1 MDRLR
6 RCRRSAQPMPGV
18 VHSVVAMVTSRIV
31 RLIAAAAVLIGGYAH
46 YHLWDV
52 SYRHAPVKELFVIN
66 AIASLVI
73 GIALAIGPRR
83 LAALGGIGLSV
94 LTLAAFALSRGPGV
108 PTFHATFTESGL
120 QPSSVHVLG
129 VGVAL
134 VTLIA
139 EGVALVLSL
148 VILAWAPPKA
158 GGQGRRPSLTTPP

>member
-1 MDRLR
+1 M
-6 RCRRSAQPMPGV
+6 
-18 VHSVVAMVTSRIV
+18 AMVTSRIV
-31 RLIAAAAVLIGGYAH
+31 RLVAGAAVLIGGYGH

-52 SYRHAPVKELFVIN
+52 SYRHAPVKELFVTN

-73 GIALAIGPRR
+73 GIALVIGPRR

-94 LTLAAFALSRGPGV
+94 LTLVAFGLSRGPGV
-108 PTFHATFTESGL
+108 PSFHGTFTESGL
-120 QPSSVHVLG
+120 QPTSVHVFG

-148 VILAWAPPKA
+148 LILAWAPQKREP
-158 GGQGRRPSLTTPP
+158 GV